1 MNDTDQSL
9 SSSADN
15 TNERDSVIELL
26 SLQELATQRSD
37 HTLTTELTSDNAPE
51 TDLKFDNSINPM
63 STTLTNTNDFEK
75 VEHTE
80 LVKLGLVDEPN
91 RAEHLLDKEKY
102 VSDTLELDAEL
113 QWVEQQN
120 IDVHYY
126 PAIVVDD
133 DGNEQSWWPES
144 KSIQELNKQ
153 RHTNEFKLNMM
164 NKPVDLSGAYWNAD
178 DISIAEPADGYKF
191 TIISVDPAVTSAK
204 SSDYT
209 GLAVLSLGYDGLV
222 YVRHAEQLRIV
233 STELLEHVNEL
244 VEQFEVSVVVV
255 ETNQGGDVWR
265 DNVFDG
271 LKAKFLGIR
280 QQEKK
285 EIRISRSLDY
295 YRKQQVVH
303 TRHFSALEA
312 QMYSYPKTKNDD
324 LCDSVATGI
333 HCLLSSS
340 GGMSIKKRSYT

>member
-1 MNDTDQSL
+1 
-9 SSSADN
+9 
-15 TNERDSVIELL
+15 
-26 SLQELATQRSD
+26 
-37 HTLTTELTSDNAPE
+37 
-51 TDLKFDNSINPM
+51 M